1 MPSRHSGN
9 LPQVLPLAKQ
19 NRVSTFSDRCV
30 CTSAF
35 LCGKSSSDDFS
46 PRLLLRKQKRSQPLL
61 SKPHIMRQNRLLT
74 ISVWGCYCVSKNVLS
89 HCVASRISMRRNR
102 LLTISG
108 WGCYNTILVCR
119 QGTAAICRKFCLWQ
133 NKIVFQRSRTG
144 AYAPPHFYAVNHR
157 QMILVRGCYCVSKN
171 VLSHCLAS
179 RILCGKIVFWRFQSE
194 VVIA

>member
-19 NRVSTFSDRCV
+19 NRVSTFSDRCA

-46 PRLLLRKQKRSQPLL
+46 PRLLLRKQKRSQPLR
-61 SKPHIMRQNRLLT
+61 SKPHI
-74 ISVWGCYCVSKNVLS
+74 
-89 HCVASRISMRRNR
+89 MRRNR

-108 WGCYNTILVCR
+108 WGCYNTILMCR

-144 AYAPPHFYAVNHR
+144 AHAPPHFYAVNHR

-171 VLSHCLAS
+171 VLSHCVAS
-179 RILCGKIVFWRFQSE
+179 RILCGEIVFWRFQAE
-194 VVIA
+194 VVITRF

>member
-46 PRLLLRKQKRSQPLL
+46 PRLLLHKQKRSQPLR
-61 SKPHIMRQNRLLT
+61 SKPHI
-74 ISVWGCYCVSKNVLS
+74 
-89 HCVASRISMRRNR
+89 MRRNR

-108 WGCYNTILVCR
+108 WGCYNTILMCR

-133 NKIVFQRSRTG
+133 NKIVFQRSQPLRSK
-144 AYAPPHFYAVNHR
+144 PHIMRRNR
-157 QMILVRGCYCVSKN
+157 LLTISGWGCYCVSKN
-171 VLSHCLAS
+171 VLGQVRMHL
-179 RILCGKIVFWRFQSE
+179 RIFMR
-194 VVIA
+194 